1 MEESQAIEAFSA
13 LSEATR
19 LKMLRYLVQQGPTG
33 APAGQISE
41 SVGASSSR
49 ASFHLAALT
58 RAGLLT
64 STKQSRQVIYRANFA
79 GLGALLVYLMED
91 CCGGHPD
98 VMACCGPDS
107 QCKEE

>member
-1 MEESQAIEAFSA
+1 MKESQAVEAFSA
-13 LSEATR
+13 LSEPTR
-19 LKMLRYLVQQGPTG
+19 LQMLRYLVQQGPEG
-33 APAGQISE
+33 APAGQISDA
-41 SVGASSSR
+41 VGASSSR

-79 GLGALLVYLMED
+79 GLGALLMFLLED

-98 VMACCGPDS
+98 VTACCGPAAKRS
-107 QCKEE
+107 EG